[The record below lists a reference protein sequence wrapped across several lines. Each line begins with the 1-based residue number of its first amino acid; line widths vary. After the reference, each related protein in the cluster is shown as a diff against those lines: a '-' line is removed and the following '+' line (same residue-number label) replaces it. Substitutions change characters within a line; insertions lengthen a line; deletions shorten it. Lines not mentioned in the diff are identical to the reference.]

1 MLTAAASAAT
11 DVSTH
16 APAPTWLWIAF
27 GVTVVVLLALDLF
40 VFHREAHEVSFRESI
55 KFNIIWLAIGLL
67 FGLVVLAVMG
77 GQSAGEYY
85 AGYTLERA
93 LSVDNVFVFAVIFV
107 YFHLPQRLHNQV
119 LFWGLVGA
127 LVLRA
132 VFIVIGAEL
141 IEAYD
146 WVIYFFGILLIATG
160 VRMATHDVDEVD
172 PAQNLALR
180 AMRRFIPTTHRYYDT
195 SFFIRE
201 PQLAADETIDRAPFM
216 GRWIATP
223 LFVAIVAVA
232 STDLVFAIDSIP
244 AIFAITT
251 DKFIVYSSNAFALL
265 GMRALFFL
273 LADAMKR
280 FVYLQAGLS
289 IVLVFVGLK
298 FMLSDVWHVPIGL
311 SLAFIALAA
320 GGSVALSLWV
330 TRDQGSLR
338 ELIEEEPGIDV
349 PTDEIWPG
357 DEPRDQTR
365 PEPGAADG
373 DETPGGS
380 PGDDA

>member
-1 MLTAAASAAT
+1 MLTAAASSAADAAT
-11 DVSTH
+11 HES
-16 APAPTWLWIAF
+16 APTWLWIAF
-27 GVTVVVLLALDLF
+27 GVSVIVLLALDLF
-40 VFHREAHEVSFRESI
+40 VFHREAHEVSFSESI
-55 KFNIIWLAIGLL
+55 KFNVIWLAIGLG
-67 FGLVVLAVMG
+67 FGLVVLAQMG
-77 GQSAGEYY
+77 SQAAGEYY

-127 LVLRA
+127 LALRA
-132 VFIVIGAEL
+132 IFIVIGAEL
-141 IEAYD
+141 IETYD
-146 WVIYFFGILLIATG
+146 WIIYFFGVLLIATG
-160 VRMATHDVDEVD
+160 IRMATHDVDEVD
-172 PAQNLALR
+172 PAQNIALR
-180 AMRRFIPTTHRYYDT
+180 VMHRFIPTTHRYYDT
-195 SFFIRE
+195 KFFIRQGE
-201 PQLAADETIDRAPFM
+201 MAADDEIDRPPFL

-251 DKFIVYSSNAFALL
+251 DKFIVYTSNAFALL

-289 IVLVFVGLK
+289 VVLVFVGVK

-311 SLAFIALAA
+311 SLAFIAVAA
-320 GGSVALSLWV
+320 GGSVVLSLWT
-330 TRDQGSLR
+330 TRDQGTIR
-338 ELIEEEPGIDV
+338 ALIEEEPGIDV
-349 PTDEIWPG
+349 PTDEVWPG
-357 DEPRDQTR
+357 DEHEPRG
-365 PEPGAADG
+365 E
-373 DETPGGS
+373 
-380 PGDDA
+380 